1 MIYYGSLVRYLAA
14 QVKTVDLGECGTGRS
29 GRGTA
34 VSDPTVL
41 WCGGGVVEKKTAR
54 HLSTAKSHN
63 AWISLVNYSISE
75 LYVGS

>member
-1 MIYYGSLVRYLAA
+1 MIKISFLFFQMLTYSLDTRV
-14 QVKTVDLGECGTGRS
+14 VV
-29 GRGTA
+29 
-34 VSDPTVL
+34 
-41 WCGGGVVEKKTAR
+41 WGGGGLVEKKTAR